1 MSLTSPKMYFTQTI
15 RLLHFI
21 GLKFNRFDANCFDA
35 YRFESNRFDPYLFDL
50 KMATDEYAHFD
61 QIENLN
67 VVIKEFVKEKDE
79 KKERLR
85 S

>member
-1 MSLTSPKMYFTQTI
+1 MSLTSPKMYFTQNNKI
-15 RLLHFI
+15 IALYR
-21 GLKFNRFDANCFDA
+21 LKFNRFDANCFDA

-79 KKERLR
+79 KKKD
-85 S
+85 